1 MIKHLIPVAAQA
13 FDPSDV
19 ADNAASFDM
28 VVCAVS
34 GESRAL
40 KVPGLIK
47 ASCGRKIAIRVQ
59 THDRPSPRASSVY
72 ERAGFE
78 YFIYDESA
86 FRSLL
91 EACSAEGTTEG
102 SNRGQEPFRILVD
115 VSCLPRRIVAS
126 MFAALASQGLWSEVD
141 LWLIYNPARYVP
153 PATGSLE
160 PNRRV
165 APVHPVFAGWISRAG
180 LPVRTVVGLGYERG
194 KALGAVEYIQ
204 SSDYVLFIP
213 ESPEKRYRAKVE
225 QHNRQLI
232 RAASDAQV
240 FDYDVLQPVETFQM
254 LGGLVAGMKGQYKPV
269 LLPFG
274 PKILFAVSLLVALV
288 HREVSVWHVS
298 GEELEQPVERPGSSY
313 FATIRVRLSAGRTN
327 LNEVAF

>member
-1 MIKHLIPVAAQA
+1 MPVAAQA
-13 FDPSDV
+13 FELSDL
-19 ADNAASFDM
+19 AGDAAQFD
-28 VVCAVS
+28 VVICAVS

-40 KVPGLIK
+40 KVPSLVK
-47 ASCGRKIAIRVQ
+47 TLRGRKIAICTQ
-59 THDRPSPRASSVY
+59 TQRRPPPRASGIY

-78 YFIYDESA
+78 YFVYEDNA
-86 FRSLL
+86 FLSLL
-91 EACSAEGTTEG
+91 EECSAERDVSRTI
-102 SNRGQEPFRILVD
+102 PLRILVD
-115 VSCLPRRIVAS
+115 VSCIPRRILAS
-126 MFAALASQGLWSEVD
+126 VFAALASQEVWAEVD
-141 LWLIYNPARYVP
+141 LWMIYNPARYVP
-153 PATGSLE
+153 PSTGSLE

-165 APVHPVFAGWISRAG
+165 APVHPVFAGWISRPG

-204 SSDYVLFIP
+204 ASDYVLFVP
-213 ESPEKRYRAKVE
+213 ESPEKRYRVKVE

-232 RAASDAQV
+232 RAASVANV

-254 LGGLVAGMKGQYKPV
+254 LGGLVAGMRGQYKPV

-298 GEELEQPVERPGSSY
+298 GEELEQPIERPGSSY
-313 FATIRVRLSAGRTN
+313 FATIKVRLSVGN
-327 LNEVAF
+327 VI

>member
-1 MIKHLIPVAAQA
+1 MIKHLMPVAVQA
-13 FDPSDV
+13 FDLSDV

-34 GESRAL
+34 EESRAL

-47 ASCGRKIAIRVQ
+47 ASRGRKIAIYTQ
-59 THDRPSPRASSVY
+59 TTHDSPSPRASSVY

-78 YFIYDESA
+78 YFSFDENA

-91 EACSAEGTTEG
+91 EGGGAGG
-102 SNRGQEPFRILVD
+102 SESTDAPFRILID
-115 VSCLPRRIVAS
+115 VSCLPRRILAS
-126 MFAALASQGLWSEVD
+126 MFAALASQRAWCQVD

-165 APVHPVFAGWISRAG
+165 APVHPVFAGWISRPG

-232 RAASDAQV
+232 RAASDVNV

-313 FATIRVRLSAGRTN
+313 FATIRVRLSAVRTEN
-327 LNEVAF
+327 GS